1 MLPRIPETR
10 ITHLGSGSSPVPAVR
25 PAGPVDP
32 ALSSALGELAR
43 AGIDLTTLFE
53 GGADSLVVRELPTA
67 TALGDVLERAR
78 AAVVRGLPSEA
89 LAALDDGWEGAS
101 RTEGGWYYRA
111 AALMLL
117 GLPGEADRVL
127 SQALVPRGGSVALHF
142 LHSVVRDFQSDSA
155 GARESLA
162 NALARRPGHTLLV
175 SWQAVLLAR
184 SGDRAG
190 AHALLAP
197 LLDAEPES
205 SVLAWAR
212 KAVTAAGAQHVR
224 TSSLSR
230 LVEMDMPDDVIF
242 RPGRAP
248 AAALGAR
255 SSAPVDVALRK
266 VGAQLVAGSAQDVRL
281 EVRAMLQG
289 LAPGGQLDGTVR
301 PEQALS
307 VRSALVAVLGV
318 LAREEPG
325 AVPRASSPLEATAD
339 ARGRWAFTP
348 SSARPGV
355 RADALPPS
363 SGPRALLLHAL
374 RAGDLLAAAALL
386 AETGAKEGEAVA
398 SVLRTMLEGAEA
410 PVEHTVKAGV
420 VQERLDDQLLVPIRV
435 GLSLLQEA
443 SARDEARATIA
454 AAPPAVRDA
463 SASAA
468 RVDVFA
474 TAPDVARDPRELPPG
489 VALGAVVPPVWQ
501 ATVAGGAQANEDA
514 AEHIPRENVATQ
526 IPSLAILCMALA
538 FAALLAGYG
547 IASIALAGGASWLVL
562 RSSIAASRERR
573 QPIEQVTSEHEQR

>member
-1 MLPRIPETR
+1 
-10 ITHLGSGSSPVPAVR
+10 
-25 PAGPVDP
+25 VDP
-32 ALSSALGELAR
+32 ALSSALGDLAR
-43 AGIDLTTLFE
+43 AGIDLATLFE

-89 LAALDDGWEGAS
+89 LAVLDDGWEGAS

-142 LHSVVRDFQSDSA
+142 LHSVVRDFQADTS

-184 SGDRAG
+184 TGDRAG
-190 AHALLAP
+190 AQALLAP

-212 KAVTAAGAQHVR
+212 KAVTVAGAQR
-224 TSSLSR
+224 ARASSMSLD
-230 LVEMDMPDDVIF
+230 VEPDAPDEVIF
-242 RPGRAP
+242 R
-248 AAALGAR
+248 AAR
-255 SSAPVDVALRK
+255 VRTVSSDAPVDVALRK
-266 VGAQLVAGSAQDVRL
+266 VGAQLVAGTAHDVRL

-318 LAREEPG
+318 LAREESG
-325 AVPRASSPLEATAD
+325 APPRPSSPLEATAD

-348 SSARPGV
+348 SSAPPSV

-363 SGPRALLLHAL
+363 SGPRALLLQAM
-374 RAGDLLAAAALL
+374 RAGDLAVATALL
-386 AETGAKEGEAVA
+386 ADVGAKEGETVA
-398 SVLRTMLEGAEA
+398 SVLRTLLDGAEA
-410 PVEHTVKAGV
+410 PVVPTATTTLVH
-420 VQERLDDQLLVPIRV
+420 ERHDDHLLVPIRV
-435 GLSLLQEA
+435 GLSLLEEA
-443 SARDEARATIA
+443 SAREEARATIA
-454 AAPPAVRDA
+454 AAPPSAREA
-463 SASAA
+463 SVTGT
-468 RVDVFA
+468 RVDSFA
-474 TAPDVARDPRELPPG
+474 PAPEIARGTHELPPG
-489 VALGAVVPPVWQ
+489 VALGAVVPPVLQ
-501 ATVAGGAQANEDA
+501 SSISVGSPSSIDA
-514 AEHIPRENVATQ
+514 AERPRGRVATQ

-547 IASIALAGGASWLVL
+547 IASIALAGGASWLML

-573 QPIEQVTSEHEQR
+573 QPIEQVTSEHERH

>member
-10 ITHLGSGSSPVPAVR
+10 TAHIGPGIPPLSAVR

-32 ALSSALGELAR
+32 ALAGALGELAR

-53 GGADSLVVRELPTA
+53 GGADTLVARALPTA

-89 LAALDDGWEGAS
+89 LAVLDDGWEGAS

-127 SQALVPRGGSVALHF
+127 TQALVPRGGSVALHF
-142 LHSVVRDFQSDSA
+142 LHSVVRDFQGDSA

-162 NALARRPGHTLLV
+162 NALARRPGHALLV

-184 SGDRAG
+184 TGDRVG
-190 AHALLAP
+190 AQALLAP

-224 TSSLSR
+224 TSSMSLDI
-230 LVEMDMPDDVIF
+230 ETDAPDDVLF
-242 RPGRAP
+242 RPLRA
-248 AAALGAR
+248 
-255 SSAPVDVALRK
+255 APLLSDAPIDVALRK
-266 VGAQLVAGSAQDVRL
+266 VGAQLVAGSAYDVRL

-301 PEQALS
+301 PEHALS
-307 VRSALVAVLGV
+307 VRSALVAVLGA

-325 AVPRASSPLEATAD
+325 AAPRPASPLEATAD

-348 SSARPGV
+348 SSARPSV

-363 SGPRALLLHAL
+363 SGPRALLLQAM
-374 RAGDLLAAAALL
+374 RAGDLATATSLL
-386 AETGAKEGEAVA
+386 ADVGAKEGEAVV
-398 SVLRTMLEGAEA
+398 SVLRTLLEGADA
-410 PVEHTVKAGV
+410 PVEQKAV
-420 VQERLDDQLLVPIRV
+420 TRLVQERHDDQLLVPIRV

-454 AAPPAVRDA
+454 ATMPGVRDA
-463 SASAA
+463 SSSAA
-468 RVDVFA
+468 RVDSFA
-474 TAPDVARDPRELPPG
+474 TAPGDIRDAHDLPLA
-489 VALGAVVPPVWQ
+489 VALGTVVPPVIQ
-501 ATVAGGAQANEDA
+501 TGLTDSAEADGALARDNID
-514 AEHIPRENVATQ
+514 ENAHRRVATQ

-547 IASIALAGGASWLVL
+547 IASIALAGGASWLML
-562 RSSIAASRERR
+562 RSSIAASRKRR
-573 QPIEQVTSEHEQR
+573 QPIEQVTSEPERH

>member
-10 ITHLGSGSSPVPAVR
+10 ATHLGAGIPPVPAVR
-25 PAGPVDP
+25 PVGSVDP

-43 AGIDLTTLFE
+43 AGIDLATLLE

-78 AAVVRGLPSEA
+78 AAVVRGLPSDA
-89 LAALDDGWEGAS
+89 LAILDDGWEGAS

-117 GLPGEADRVL
+117 GLPGESDRVL
-127 SQALVPRGGSVALHF
+127 SQALIGRGGSVALHF

-162 NALARRPGHTLLV
+162 NALARLPGHTLLV

-184 SGDRAG
+184 TGDRSG
-190 AHALLAP
+190 AQALLAP
-197 LLDAEPES
+197 LLEADPES

-224 TSSLSR
+224 TASR
-230 LVEMDMPDDVIF
+230 SHHVEMDTPDDMSV
-242 RPGRAP
+242 RPGW
-248 AAALGAR
+248 AATATSA
-255 SSAPVDVALRK
+255 APVDVALRK
-266 VGAQLVAGSAQDVRL
+266 VGAQLVAGTAHEVRL

-289 LAPGGQLDGTVR
+289 LAPGGRLDGTVR

-325 AVPRASSPLEATAD
+325 AVPRAASPLEATAD

-348 SSARPGV
+348 SSARPSV
-355 RADALPPS
+355 RTDALPPS
-363 SGPRALLLHAL
+363 SGPRALLLHAM
-374 RAGDLLAAAALL
+374 RAGDLAAATSLL
-386 AETGAKEGEAVA
+386 ADTGAKEGEAVA

-410 PVEHTVKAGV
+410 PVGQTVRAGV

-454 AAPPAVRDA
+454 ATQSGARDT
-463 SASAA
+463 SASAPRA
-468 RVDVFA
+468 DSFA
-474 TAPDVARDPRELPPG
+474 TAPDSARDARELPLG
-489 VALGAVVPPVWQ
+489 VALGAVLPPVSQ
-501 ATVAGGAQANEDA
+501 PTVTGSPHGHRDVVDD
-514 AEHIPRENVATQ
+514 IPHGNVATQ
-526 IPSLAILCMALA
+526 IPSMAILCMALA

-547 IASIALAGGASWLVL
+547 IVSIALAGGASWLAL
-562 RSSIAASRERR
+562 RSSIAASRGRR
-573 QPIEQVTSEHEQR
+573 QPIEQVTSEPERR